1 MDVGQARIG
10 IAICDPEGML
20 AVPLE
25 AIARFSDDE
34 TLEALS
40 ITLTDFE
47 IIEFYVGDPIS
58 LSGKQTAST
67 NDAREFAASLAKQFS
82 VPVRLVDERLTTVS
96 AAARLRESGK
106 NAKSS
111 KALIDS
117 ASAVVIL
124 EAALRTESLTGEPA
138 GLLVGA

>member
-1 MDVGQARIG
+1 
-10 IAICDPEGML
+10 ML

-25 AIARFSDDE
+25 AIARLSDDE

>member
-1 MDVGQARIG
+1 LDVGQARIG
-10 IAICDPEGML
+10 IAICDPEGIL

-25 AIARFSDDE
+25 AIARLSDDE

>member
-1 MDVGQARIG
+1 
-10 IAICDPEGML
+10 ML